1 MNDNTFTDSDKRKY
15 SVLAGILTQEDV
27 ENLSR
32 YFGIVAPPG
41 TDNFLLK
48 EAIRAGVERM
58 KKSAERYDAK
68 VAEVA
73 EIIKERD
80 AARLSAATVN
90 KDPAVNGPQ
99 SALTAYHLAIER
111 NARLRT
117 QLEKQAAR
125 IETLQETLLKN
136 QGLHN
141 ELHKNRARAVEER
154 DEAIES
160 AIGYRDLLSRVRFL
174 IDEVE
179 RAVNNDN
186 PQEALEHIA
195 ILWET
200 VEPQEVET
208 DAADTSRSDN
218 GDAGEPAV

>member
-32 YFGIVAPPG
+32 YFGVIVPPG
-41 TDNFLLK
+41 TDNLSLK
-48 EAIRAGVERM
+48 QTIQNGVERIDKLN
-58 KKSAERYDAK
+58 KKCDT
-68 VAEVA
+68 EVA
-73 EIIKERD
+73 ANAVLRKERD

-90 KDPAVNGPQ
+90 KDAAVDGPQ